1 MITSSSAIMTPPE
14 RLVEFDMKLIN
25 NPIMNLYELTYLI
38 KPELTNDEAQ
48 EFNGEFTDELKEM
61 GAKLYRMD
69 QPKKRNLAY
78 ELKGFTEAY
87 LACIDMDIEPEK
99 VKLIEETLKTS
110 DEVIR
115 HMIISKDKLEEEEE
129 PEEVK
134 AEKEEAEEV
143 NEEDV
148 ENEDQDVEEENE
160 EEEVA
165 EEEEEGEEED
175 KKSKKDKKVKL
186 NEIDEKIDEIL

>member
-1 MITSSSAIMTPPE
+1 
-14 RLVEFDMKLIN
+14 
-25 NPIMNLYELTYLI
+25 MNLYELTYLI
-38 KPELTNDEAQ
+38 KPELTNDETQ
-48 EFNGEFTDELKEM
+48 EFNNELTEELKEM
-61 GAKLYRMD
+61 GATLYKMD

-99 VKLIEETLKTS
+99 VKLIEENLKRS

-115 HMIISKDKLEEEEE
+115 HIILSKDKLEEEEE

-134 AEKEEAEEV
+134 EE
-143 NEEDV
+143 
-148 ENEDQDVEEENE
+148 
-160 EEEVA
+160 
-165 EEEEEGEEED
+165 EEEEEGKEEKEGAETEKEDKDDMEEKKEEEEEGGGD
-175 KKSKKDKKVKL
+175 KKEVKKKKKDEKVKL

>member
-1 MITSSSAIMTPPE
+1 
-14 RLVEFDMKLIN
+14 MKLIK

-48 EFNGEFTDELKEM
+48 EFNGELTDELKEM

-87 LACIDMDIEPEK
+87 LACIDMDIESEK
-99 VKLIEETLKTS
+99 VKLIEETLKRS

-134 AEKEEAEEV
+134 AEKEEV
-143 NEEDV
+143 
-148 ENEDQDVEEENE
+148 
-160 EEEVA
+160 
-165 EEEEEGEEED
+165 EEEEEEKKEEKASEEEVEEDEDVEGEEEKEEDDDDED
-175 KKSKKDKKVKL
+175 KKSKKDEKVKL

>member
-1 MITSSSAIMTPPE
+1 
-14 RLVEFDMKLIN
+14 
-25 NPIMNLYELTYLI
+25 MNLYELTYLI

-48 EFNGEFTDELKEM
+48 EFNGELTDELKEM

-78 ELKGFTEAY
+78 ELKDFTEAY
-87 LACIDMDIEPEK
+87 LACIDMDIESEK
-99 VKLIEETLKTS
+99 VKLVEETLKRS

-134 AEKEEAEEV
+134 AKEDDDEEDEDEKEKEEV
-143 NEEDV
+143 S
-148 ENEDQDVEEENE
+148 ENKEE
-160 EEEVA
+160 EEEV
-165 EEEEEGEEED
+165 EEEEEDDDEED
-175 KKSKKDKKVKL
+175 KKSKKDEKVKL